1 MSNHFKKSTS
11 FFLILI
17 FIFMIA
23 LNCSDFQDENFE
35 ISALD
40 AKACELLAKADST
53 SINFLLPSIQH
64 YDSTLTNTAISEN
77 VIEIFDSLVRRE
89 LVVSAMD
96 TGKFVLS
103 FLAGVDTNYI
113 ALKVESSNIVIYLD
127 DFVELKIIDPDG
139 NYIQSTDTTIP
150 LETVYYTSITEP
162 ETSDINC
169 TNLKGRSVYELTDK
183 KYLLQIIST
192 DQMESVGF
200 FAVVVLKN
208 ND

>member
-1 MSNHFKKSTS
+1 
-11 FFLILI
+11 
-17 FIFMIA
+17 MIA

>member
-1 MSNHFKKSTS
+1 MSGKKSFS
-11 FFLILI
+11 
-17 FIFMIA
+17 
-23 LNCSDFQDENFE
+23 
-35 ISALD
+35 
-40 AKACELLAKADST
+40 
-53 SINFLLPSIQH
+53 P
-64 YDSTLTNTAISEN
+64 
-77 VIEIFDSLVRRE
+77 
-89 LVVSAMD
+89 
-96 TGKFVLS
+96 
-103 FLAGVDTNYI
+103 
-113 ALKVESSNIVIYLD
+113 
-127 DFVELKIIDPDG
+127 VELKIIDPDG